1 MTVAISVREHDRIAE
16 ATGEQTVADRLHF
29 VRAQVANVADSADAG
44 DVSIEWA
51 ATEADVAGTAGRG
64 EIDALRGDQRTVSC
78 PHDQQPKVA
87 VRSVYN
93 RGCCCSMVGSAGRPA
108 LSVATTLWAYKL
120 GSSPNSGKGSSDL
133 EKEVNI
139 VPKAVSHALD
149 DFDAVIDALNEVGA
163 QRIAA
168 VSQNAGQ
175 VRS

>member
-87 VRSVYN
+87 VRGVYEQRLLLLDGRIGRKAGAIGRN
-93 RGCCCSMVGSAGRPA
+93 DVVGVQIIEA
-108 LSVATTLWAYKL
+108 
-120 GSSPNSGKGSSDL
+120 
-133 EKEVNI
+133 
-139 VPKAVSHALD
+139 
-149 DFDAVIDALNEVGA
+149 
-163 QRIAA
+163 AA
-168 VSQNAGQ
+168 VRALAGLIDQ
-175 VRS
+175 ALFKNCVPGTVDDMTARERVGHDRARPVAA